1 MDEKIF
7 KHLGGEGAMISA
19 SKSGYR
25 KKHPKNLVVFNSNVC
40 IGLKKV
46 WWGDLDITLS
56 KNKLISL
63 SKELNDVISKYPEYD
78 EILIEDKANGSA
90 IIDTMR
96 RKVRAVIPIEPYGS
110 KEARASA
117 ISPMLEAGNVYIHHT
132 HGSIIEEAVEFP
144 NSEND
149 DEVDAMTQAL
159 NRLRQ
164 VLAELPTVKDPDIIE
179 YEDELDDAI
188 GYM

>member
-63 SKELNDVISKYPEYD
+63 SKELNDVIFV
-78 EILIEDKANGSA
+78 L
-90 IIDTMR
+90 
-96 RKVRAVIPIEPYGS
+96 
-110 KEARASA
+110 
-117 ISPMLEAGNVYIHHT
+117 
-132 HGSIIEEAVEFP
+132 
-144 NSEND
+144 SEMDGRFDN
-149 DEVDAMTQAL
+149 
-159 NRLRQ
+159 
-164 VLAELPTVKDPDIIE
+164 
-179 YEDELDDAI
+179 EDEPKIERYVIKILPDGTFKLGEFIENYYDTKRIKRLD
-188 GYM
+188 